1 MKIIVFVFLCLGL
14 LFYLVMVA
22 AMVFDK
28 WEWVD
33 LIFFL
38 TVTSEGAALA
48 IAVVMMFLNL

>member
-28 WEWVD
+28 PKWMN
-33 LIFFL
+33 LFFFL
-38 TVTSEGAALA
+38 VILSEGAALRVL
-48 IAVVMMFLNL
+48 AVLEFLNL